1 MKLLTVEADNGPKNI
16 YEFKTL
22 TGDIEVDNR
31 RKAAKFAEGMSN
43 YTEQYTKINQY
54 LGKKTKDLQRR
65 AHELADDYYGI
76 GAEINHF
83 QELLK

>member
-43 YTEQYTKINQY
+43 YTEQYTKINQ
-54 LGKKTKDLQRR
+54 
-65 AHELADDYYGI
+65 
-76 GAEINHF
+76 
-83 QELLK
+83 

>member
-1 MKLLTVEADNGPKNI
+1 VEADNGPKNI

-54 LGKKTKDLQRR
+54 LGKKTKDL
-65 AHELADDYYGI
+65 
-76 GAEINHF
+76 
-83 QELLK
+83 

>member
-1 MKLLTVEADNGPKNI
+1 LLTVEADNGPKNI

-54 LGKKTKDLQRR
+54 LGKKTKDL
-65 AHELADDYYGI
+65 
-76 GAEINHF
+76 
-83 QELLK
+83 